1 MYCTK
6 CKYTSF
12 DSLEACPKCNTSWEE
27 DRKFFN
33 LTWIERD
40 KDGWTV
46 RSAEVAE
53 KSPDAE
59 SAAIDTDEAFMQEV
73 DLDESGL
80 FMDESGST
88 DGHSTEDEED
98 LFAVQD
104 EGDSLDSGA
113 DAAPAPEQNFQGEGL
128 FEEEETIEVETST
141 ADMDSFSIPELD
153 AMFGPEDSA
162 DQQLEDDAFDGFPEA
177 AEDDYASLSRELDLD
192 EVEELDERPVKSR
205 EPSSREKE
213 TEFDTENLL
222 DSIELDLEEDES

>member
-12 DSLEACPKCNTSWEE
+12 DSLESCPKCNTSWEE

-33 LTWIERD
+33 LTWIEQN
-40 KDGWTV
+40 KEGWTV
-46 RSAEVAE
+46 RSSEVAE
-53 KSPDAE
+53 QPQGAE
-59 SAAIDTDEAFMQEV
+59 SADIDADEAFMQEV
-73 DLDESGL
+73 DLDEGGL
-80 FMDESGST
+80 FMDEPGSG
-88 DGHSTEDEED
+88 DLSTEDEEE
-98 LFAVQD
+98 LFAAQD
-104 EGDSLDSGA
+104 EEDSPDTKAG
-113 DAAPAPEQNFQGEGL
+113 AAPGSAKDFQAEGL

-162 DQQLEDDAFDGFPEA
+162 DQQLAEDAFADLPET

-192 EVEELDERPVKSR
+192 EVEELDERPVTSR

-213 TEFDTENLL
+213 PEFDTDNLL